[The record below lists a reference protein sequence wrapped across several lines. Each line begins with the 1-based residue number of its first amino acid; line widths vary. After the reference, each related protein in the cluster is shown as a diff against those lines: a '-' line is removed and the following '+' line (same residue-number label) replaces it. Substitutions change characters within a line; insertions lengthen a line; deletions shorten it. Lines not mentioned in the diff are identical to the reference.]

1 MVGAVGMAIAAMGFY
16 QVRELVAAL
25 VIFSILFGIMGMA
38 LLILFLIQEVALK
51 GVTQV
56 EARLACVRARHIAV
70 SSQRNSDR
78 VLRSIRWN

>member
-56 EARLACVRARHIAV
+56 EARLACVRVRHIAV
-70 SSQRNSDR
+70 SSQRDSDR
-78 VLRSIRWN
+78 VLRSTRWN